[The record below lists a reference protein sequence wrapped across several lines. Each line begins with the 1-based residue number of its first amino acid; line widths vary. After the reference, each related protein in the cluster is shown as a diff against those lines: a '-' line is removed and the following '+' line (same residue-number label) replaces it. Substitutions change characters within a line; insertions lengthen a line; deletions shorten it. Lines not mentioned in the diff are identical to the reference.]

1 MLFCPSAENAVS
13 CCLMHYIHVDVW
25 DHDMLNRDDFM
36 GRVVIPITTLTE
48 EMLSGWF
55 PLGRMTSKNNVS
67 GEIYLEISLKATQ
80 VPSYCYMGYLLYVHS
95 CPLFYFYLNWNRF
108 VCFP

>member
-80 VPSYCYMGYLLYVHS
+80 VPRGKLHGVFTV
-95 CPLFYFYLNWNRF
+95 CPFLSTILFL
-108 VCFP
+108 PKLE